1 MRAAGPLDPCGS
13 CRPSVQP
20 VQRRAGSGSEVTR
33 LHFSCFPAPAGDG
46 RRWRELESFRKAHE
60 MSRGE
65 DGGQTAGVFHVEGA
79 WREEDRTMEDGAASH
94 SHARA
99 KLPQAWLTN
108 LLTQPIIISVLHTP
122 PRTLQPQ
129 GLCTCRAPCL
139 ECSFSAP
146 PPPSVSV
153 RLAPWLSHP
162 TPSPSECSPACHCS
176 FSAWP

>member
-1 MRAAGPLDPCGS
+1 M
-13 CRPSVQP
+13 
-20 VQRRAGSGSEVTR
+20 
-33 LHFSCFPAPAGDG
+33 
-46 RRWRELESFRKAHE
+46 
-60 MSRGE
+60 
-65 DGGQTAGVFHVEGA
+65 
-79 WREEDRTMEDGAASH
+79 GAASH

-99 KLPQAWLTN
+99 KLPQAWLMN

-153 RLAPWLSHP
+153 RLAPWLCHP
-162 TPSPSECSPACHCS
+162 TQSPSECSPARFPRGRDCHS
-176 FSAWP
+176 EGSAPRFVLHYHLPPPVKARTWPLQSTAGSPVPGDSQGSIRLGSRHSSAHPTDHGT